1 MDDDVPDNSAELLVD
16 EGSLLVRKVIW
27 DYTS

>member
-1 MDDDVPDNSAELLVD
+1 MDDDVPDNSAELSVD
-16 EGSLLVRKVIW
+16 EGSLLVRKGIW